1 MPHAGPVGGVTGIN
15 RLAFK
20 QRGPRLGV
28 AGYLRPGPSI
38 GLPPGMNTITERL
51 HKVQEQVARL
61 VGDHKTL
68 RARAAELEAANHD
81 HQRTSE
87 VLTERVAE
95 LERENEVL
103 RKAKPAPGELGAP
116 GTKERIDE
124 LVNEIDRCL
133 ALIQD

>member
-1 MPHAGPVGGVTGIN
+1 MQTVP
-15 RLAFK
+15 
-20 QRGPRLGV
+20 
-28 AGYLRPGPSI
+28 
-38 GLPPGMNTITERL
+38 ERL
-51 HKVQEQVARL
+51 LRIQEQVARL
-61 VGDHKTL
+61 VGDYKAL
-68 RARAAELEAANHD
+68 RERATELEAASRD

-87 VLTERVAE
+87 VLTARVAE

-103 RKAKPAPGELGAP
+103 RKAKPANDGLSAP